1 MKKLQIAAVALMAM
15 SMSLVSCSDKENATP
30 TAELSAETPALNIRY
45 INVDTVLANYTLA
58 KEFLAERQRVLIEY
72 QTLENS
78 KGNELQQEQ
87 NRIAQKYQS
96 GGYLSEHSL
105 QSDQQKLEQRANQTR
120 NLLAQR
126 QAKISQ
132 VMATQDSILND
143 SLRNFI
149 RDLSRVNGITA
160 VLDDKVT
167 YYIDPALDI
176 TQAVIEGLN
185 NRYKP
190 AAPAAEP
197 AKK

>member
-96 GGYLSEHSL
+96 GGYLSEQSL

-190 AAPAAEP
+190 AAPAADP

>member
-96 GGYLSEHSL
+96 GGYLSEQSL

-149 RDLSRVNGITA
+149 SDLSRVNGITA

>member
-96 GGYLSEHSL
+96 GGYLSEQSL

>member
-1 MKKLQIAAVALMAM
+1 MKQLKLAAVALMAM
-15 SMSLVSCSDKENATP
+15 SMAMVSCTEKETTSP
-30 TAELSAETPALNIRY
+30 VAEISAETPALNIRY

-58 KEFLAERQRVLIEY
+58 KEVIAERQRVLMEY
-72 QTLENS
+72 QSLESS
-78 KGNELQQEQ
+78 KSNELQQEQ

-96 GGYLSEHSL
+96 GGYLSEASL
-105 QSDQQKLEQRANQTR
+105 NSDRQKFEQRYNQTG
-120 NLLAQR
+120 NMLSQR
-126 QAKISQ
+126 QAQISRM
-132 VMATQDSILND
+132 MAQQDSILND

-149 RDLSRVNGITA
+149 RDLSRENGFTA

-185 NRYKP
+185 KRYKP
-190 AAPAAEP
+190 AAAPAAE

>member
-15 SMSLVSCSDKENATP
+15 SMSLVSCSDNENATP

-96 GGYLSEHSL
+96 GGYLSEQSL

-120 NLLAQR
+120 NLQAQR

>member
-1 MKKLQIAAVALMAM
+1 MKKLQIAAVALMDM

-96 GGYLSEHSL
+96 GGYLSEQSL
-105 QSDQQKLEQRANQTR
+105 QSDQQKLEQRATSWLN
-120 NLLAQR
+120 
-126 QAKISQ
+126 AKQKS
-132 VMATQDSILND
+132 
-143 SLRNFI
+143 
-149 RDLSRVNGITA
+149 
-160 VLDDKVT
+160 
-167 YYIDPALDI
+167 
-176 TQAVIEGLN
+176 
-185 NRYKP
+185 
-190 AAPAAEP
+190 
-197 AKK
+197 AK

>member
-96 GGYLSEHSL
+96 GGYLSEQSL

-185 NRYKP
+185 NRYK
-190 AAPAAEP
+190 ASAPAEEP

>member
-1 MKKLQIAAVALMAM
+1 MKKLKLAALAMLAM
-15 SMSLVSCSDKENATP
+15 SMAMVSCSDKESTTP
-30 TAELSAETPALNIRY
+30 SAEISAETPALNVRY

-58 KEFLAERQRVLIEY
+58 KEFIAERQRVLMEY
-72 QTLENS
+72 QSLESS
-78 KGNELQQEQ
+78 KSNELQQEQ

-96 GGYLSEHSL
+96 GGYLSEASL
-105 QSDQQKLEQRANQTR
+105 NSDRQKFEQRYNQTG
-120 NLLAQR
+120 NMLSQR
-126 QAKISQ
+126 QAQISRM
-132 VMATQDSILND
+132 MAQQDSILND

-149 RDLSRVNGITA
+149 RDLSRENGFTA

-185 NRYKP
+185 KRYKP
-190 AAPAAEP
+190 AAAPAAE

>member
-30 TAELSAETPALNIRY
+30 TAELSAETPAFNIRY

-96 GGYLSEHSL
+96 GGYLSEQSL

>member
-1 MKKLQIAAVALMAM
+1 MKKLKLAALAMLAM
-15 SMSLVSCSDKENATP
+15 SMAMVSCSDKESTTP
-30 TAELSAETPALNIRY
+30 SAEISAETPALNVRY

-58 KEFLAERQRVLIEY
+58 KEFIAERQRVLMEY
-72 QTLENS
+72 QSLESS
-78 KGNELQQEQ
+78 KSNELQQEQ

-96 GGYLSEHSL
+96 GGYLSEASL
-105 QSDQQKLEQRANQTR
+105 NSDRQKFEQRYNQTG
-120 NLLAQR
+120 NMLSQR
-126 QAKISQ
+126 QAQISTM
-132 VMATQDSILND
+132 MAQQDSILND

-149 RDLSRVNGITA
+149 RDLSRVNGFTA

-190 AAPAAEP
+190 AAAPAAE

>member
-78 KGNELQQEQ
+78 KGTELQQEQ

-96 GGYLSEHSL
+96 GGYLSEQSL

-185 NRYKP
+185 NRYK
-190 AAPAAEP
+190 ASAPAEEP